1 MIGAPPDLR
10 KGWRPRA
17 SRGAWLARTARH
29 ARIALLAPVLSLCAC
44 QKSETDPATGA
55 DLVVQ
60 DASPSEAPSARRPT
74 RRYYAAHTR
83 DGCEVY
89 SIDGDRV
96 SSRTP
101 IPCPQDFLVGE
112 RIRLAGSTCMRE
124 GDREPRPVVCPDPL
138 TNLEKID
145 HAAGP

>member
-10 KGWRPRA
+10 TGWRPRT
-17 SRGAWLARTARH
+17 SRAARLVRA
-29 ARIALLAPVLSLCAC
+29 AGLVRIALLAPVFSLCAC
-44 QKSETDPATGA
+44 QKAETDPAAGVDRA
-55 DLVVQ
+55 VE
-60 DASPSEAPSARRPT
+60 DASPPEALSARRPT

-138 TNLEKID
+138 TNLEKVD
-145 HAAGP
+145 RGAKR

>member
-10 KGWRPRA
+10 KGWGPRA
-17 SRGAWLARTARH
+17 SRAAWLAR
-29 ARIALLAPVLSLCAC
+29 IVLLAPVLSFGAC
-44 QKSETDPATGA
+44 QKAETDPAAGA
-55 DLVVQ
+55 DLSPE

-101 IPCPQDFLVGE
+101 IPCPQDFLLGE
-112 RIRLAGSTCMRE
+112 RIRLVGSTCMRE
-124 GDREPRPVVCPDPL
+124 GDREPLPVVCPDPL
-138 TNLEKID
+138 TNLEKVD
-145 HAAGP
+145 HAEKR